1 MGTPGLSVSESPVHL
16 NLQGY
21 QDLSSSN
28 QDLSSSTMSF
38 SSRSY
43 SSPRTLSVYGAGGRG
58 TRISSSTAGGVFGA
72 PASSSK
78 GFDLSDGLGLDLH
91 VGANEKATMQN
102 LNDRLASYLEKVRTL
117 EKENERLERQIRE
130 WYEKKTVVS
139 PDYSGYFTI
148 INDLKEKISFASRCN
163 AKTVLDID
171 NAKLAAEDFKM
182 KYENEQAMRLA
193 VEADI
198 NGLKR
203 VLDEMSLSRSDLEMQ
218 YESLKDELIMLKRN
232 HEEELALLRAQ
243 MGGQVNV
250 EVDAAPSM
258 DLNQAMQEIREHYEA
273 VAAKNRRDLEAWYQG
288 KMAVVETEVVTH
300 NESLMKSRTELKEL
314 KSTLQRLQIELQS
327 NISMKSSLEESLM
340 ETQGRYSAQLSSLQ
354 DLVTSLENQLSQLH
368 ANISANRQDYD
379 MLLDIK
385 TRLEMEIAEYRRL
398 LDGEDD
404 STKQVVTKTITVVQT
419 VVDGKVVTSSSTT
432 DVDVEEIEN

>member
-16 NLQGY
+16 NLQRY
-21 QDLSSSN
+21 QNLSSSN

-38 SSRSY
+38 SSRPY
-43 SSPRTLSVYGAGGRG
+43 SSPRTLSVYGGAGGRG

-117 EKENERLERQIRE
+117 EKENGRLEKQIRE
-130 WYEKKTVVS
+130 WYEKRTVIAH
-139 PDYSGYFTI
+139 DYSSYFAI
-148 INDLKEKISFASRCN
+148 INDLKDKISFASRCN

-171 NAKLAAEDFKM
+171 NAKLAADDFKM

-198 NGLKR
+198 NGLRR
-203 VLDEMSLSRSDLEMQ
+203 VLDEMNLTRSDLEML

-232 HEEELALLRAQ
+232 HEEELALMRTQ

-250 EVDAAPSM
+250 EVDAAPST
-258 DLNQAMQEIREHYEA
+258 DLNAAMTEIREHYEA
-273 VAAKNRRDLEAWYQG
+273 VIAKNRRELESWYQG

-300 NESLMKSRTELKEL
+300 NESLMLSRTELKEL

-327 NISMKSSLEESLM
+327 NLSMKSSLEESLM
-340 ETQGRYSAQLSSLQ
+340 EIQG
-354 DLVTSLENQLSQLH
+354 
-368 ANISANRQDYD
+368 
-379 MLLDIK
+379 
-385 TRLEMEIAEYRRL
+385 
-398 LDGEDD
+398 G
-404 STKQVVTKTITVVQT
+404 
-419 VVDGKVVTSSSTT
+419 
-432 DVDVEEIEN
+432 

>member
-16 NLQGY
+16 NLQRY
-21 QDLSSSN
+21 QNLSSSN

-43 SSPRTLSVYGAGGRG
+43 SSPRTLSVYGGAGGRG

-72 PASSSK
+72 PTSSSK

-117 EKENERLERQIRE
+117 EKENGRLEKQIRE
-130 WYEKKTVVS
+130 WYEKRTVIAH
-139 PDYSGYFTI
+139 DYSSYFAI
-148 INDLKEKISFASRCN
+148 INDLKDKISFASRCN

-171 NAKLAAEDFKM
+171 NAKLAADDFKM

-193 VEADI
+193 VEA
-198 NGLKR
+198 
-203 VLDEMSLSRSDLEMQ
+203 
-218 YESLKDELIMLKRN
+218 
-232 HEEELALLRAQ
+232 
-243 MGGQVNV
+243 
-250 EVDAAPSM
+250 
-258 DLNQAMQEIREHYEA
+258 
-273 VAAKNRRDLEAWYQG
+273 
-288 KMAVVETEVVTH
+288 EVVTH
-300 NESLMKSRTELKEL
+300 NESLMLSQTELKEL

-327 NISMKSSLEESLM
+327 NLSMKSSLEESLM
-340 ETQGRYSAQLSSLQ
+340 EIQGRYSSQLSCLQ
-354 DLVTSLENQLSQLH
+354 DTVTSLENQLSQLH
-368 ANISANRQDYD
+368 ANIAANRQDYD

-404 STKQVVTKTITVVQT
+404 STKQVVTKVITVVET
-419 VVDGKVVTSSSTT
+419 IVDGKVVTSTKTT
-432 DVDVEEIEN
+432 DVDVEQIED

>member
-1 MGTPGLSVSESPVHL
+1 
-16 NLQGY
+16 
-21 QDLSSSN
+21 
-28 QDLSSSTMSF
+28 MSF

-43 SSPRTLSVYGAGGRG
+43 SSPRTLSVYGGAGGRG

-117 EKENERLERQIRE
+117 EKENGRLEKQIRE
-130 WYEKKTVVS
+130 WYEKRTVIAH
-139 PDYSGYFTI
+139 DYSSYFAI
-148 INDLKEKISFASRCN
+148 INDLKDKISFASRCN

-171 NAKLAAEDFKM
+171 NAKLAADDFKM

-198 NGLKR
+198 NGLRR
-203 VLDEMSLSRSDLEMQ
+203 VLDEMNLTRSDLEMQ
-218 YESLKDELIMLKRN
+218 YEGLKDELIMLKRN
-232 HEEELALLRAQ
+232 HKEELALMRTQ

-250 EVDAAPSM
+250 EVDAAPST
-258 DLNQAMQEIREHYEA
+258 DLNAAMTEIREHYEA
-273 VAAKNRRDLEAWYQG
+273 VAAKNRRELESWYQG

-300 NESLMKSRTELKEL
+300 NESLMLSRTELKEL

-327 NISMKSSLEESLM
+327 NLSMKSSLEESLM
-340 ETQGRYSAQLSSLQ
+340 EIQGRYSSQLSCLQ
-354 DLVTSLENQLSQLH
+354 DTVTSLENQLSQLH
-368 ANISANRQDYD
+368 ANIAANRQDYD

-404 STKQVVTKTITVVQT
+404 STKQVVTKVITVVET
-419 VVDGKVVTSSSTT
+419 IVDGKVVTSTKTT
-432 DVDVEEIEN
+432 DVDVEEIED